1 MQSINSSMTKLLKG
15 LLKDVF
21 LESEISSVFSSFDI
35 IGDIAIIKIPDS
47 LLIKKKLIGDTL
59 LKNIP
64 NLRSVFLQNTSVDGE
79 YRLRGLELIS
89 GENKFATVYREYGCK
104 FF

>member
-1 MQSINSSMTKLLKG
+1 MAKLLKR
-15 LLKDVF
+15 LLQGVL
-21 LESEISSVFSSFDI
+21 LEPEISSVFSSFYI

-64 NLRSVFLQNTSVDGE
+64 NLRSIFLQNTSVDGE

-89 GENKFATVYREYGCK
+89 GENKFATVYRAVSYTHLRAHETP
-104 FF
+104 